1 MNHGKIGITGI
12 EKGRDMT
19 KEELELKL
27 EKQCKRLCKV
37 ANEFN
42 QLRANIELT
51 KKQITEAQVENT

>member
-1 MNHGKIGITGI
+1 V
-12 EKGRDMT
+12 T